1 MKTHRFIGDFDLSK
15 TDSEINDKKLIHQI
29 SNVLHL
35 QTGEKIILCDGKGS
49 EALAIITGI
58 DRDKIAVKL
67 DKAAQTMDASLSRTE
82 LYCALLKKENFELAA
97 QKAAEVGV
105 TEIIPL
111 LTDKTVKKNF
121 KPLRVQKILHEAAE
135 QSGRAT
141 VPHLR
146 EITSFKKIL
155 KALRGTKELNIFLD
169 STAEKNIFAIL
180 KPRESSGAVRLF
192 IGPEGGWSDD
202 ERAAAKNAGFVFASL
217 GDFTLRGETAAIIAS
232 YLAANRNSGF
242 LL

>member
-1 MKTHRFIGDFDLSK
+1 MHRFIGDFDLSK
-15 TDSEINDKKLIHQI
+15 ANSKINDKKLIHQI

-35 QTGEKIILCDGKGS
+35 HTGKKIILSDGKGS
-49 EALAIITGI
+49 EAIVMITGV
-58 DRDKIAVKL
+58 DKDKIAVKL
-67 DKAAQTMDASLSRTE
+67 DKAAQTIDESLGRTV

-146 EITSFKKIL
+146 EITPFKKIL
-155 KALRGTKELNIFLD
+155 EALHGTKELNIFLD
-169 STAEKNIFAIL
+169 LTAEKNILAVL
-180 KPRESSGAVRLF
+180 NQREHNKHVRLF
-192 IGPEGGWSDD
+192 IGPEGGWSDN
-202 ERAAAKNAGFVFASL
+202 ERAAAKNAGFIFASL

-232 YLAANRNSGF
+232 YLASNRNSCF